1 MLRPWPTRRISRD
14 WIATRGNASERNL
27 SRRHGRP
34 ELTTAPTLIAAEG
47 VVLARILDATWP
59 GSHDGLS
66 RHAYGQ
72 FHAAQATTAWGGS
85 SRRHVALVDGADLL
99 ASAEQYDL
107 VGVLDGRPVRICG
120 IGPVFSGTRR
130 GHASTLIDMVLDQAL
145 RNGAQMALL
154 FARPDPD
161 DRPHGFGAVSL
172 TDVTLSVAEP
182 PRYGAPMT
190 MVRGGDERD
199 LAAIVA
205 MGRARAEPFLFHLDR
220 DIDFVRFAI
229 TRKRLLAGLG
239 AVNARELH
247 FFIAEEGTTAAA
259 YVVISVVGDTW
270 TLEECGDRD
279 PSGARVGALL
289 QALIARQPIER
300 RPTIHAWLPP
310 RFMPPQITIA
320 SSRPPAE
327 TLMVRMLNPSTV
339 MPRIGGDDVLY
350 WRNDVI

>member
-1 MLRPWPTRRISRD
+1 MTPPVLVT
-14 WIATRGNASERNL
+14 
-27 SRRHGRP
+27 
-34 ELTTAPTLIAAEG
+34 AEG
-47 VVLARILDATWP
+47 DVRDRILDATWA
-59 GSHDGLS
+59 GRGGGLS

-72 FHAAQATTAWGGS
+72 FHAAAAATAWGRS
-85 SRRHVALVDGADLL
+85 SHRLVAMVEGADVV
-99 ASAEQYDL
+99 ASAERYNL
-107 VGVLDGRPVRICG
+107 RALLDGQSFRACG
-120 IGPVFSGTRR
+120 IGPVFTGTRR
-130 GHASTLIDMVLDQAL
+130 EDASMFIDMVLEQA
-145 RNGAQMALL
+145 RREGAQMALL
-154 FARPDPD
+154 FAGTDPD
-161 DRPHGFGAVSL
+161 RLRGFEAVPL
-172 TDVTLSVAEP
+172 TDLTLSVAEP

-220 DIDFVRFAI
+220 DIDFVRYAI

-239 AVNARELH
+239 SRNARELH

-289 QALIARQPIER
+289 QALIARLPVER

-310 RFMPPQITIA
+310 GFMPPQVAIA
-320 SSRPPAE
+320 SSRPSAE
-327 TLMVRMLNPSTV
+327 TLMLGMLSPKTL
-339 MPRIGGDDVLY
+339 MPLVDRDNALY
-350 WRNDVI
+350 WRNDAL